1 MDEKNLRAYFVEMVG
16 TFALVFVS
24 AGAVMVNLMGGLQPA
39 SVSIALAAG
48 LVYATALAFTVP
60 ISGGYLNPAVVVTL
74 WVFKRMD
81 GFRAT
86 GLVFGQV
93 LGAFLAGLLLRV
105 VFPYREDVFTAT
117 HLGTPH
123 LNLEAFDPMHIGT
136 SVNLIT
142 IVKGIGI
149 EMALTF
155 ILVMVLYATALDPR
169 GPRRLGAWAGKL
181 PALWLGLALAAVT
194 IVGYP
199 LTGAAVNPARWVGT
213 ALAEL
218 TVESLRTQAFVDH
231 AVYWIG
237 PIAGALLAGW
247 IYTAFVL
254 EEQESPSVAHTK
266 PGAGSAAAAA
276 AVGSTL
282 YRAKK

>member
-1 MDEKNLRAYFVEMVG
+1 MDEKNLRAYFVEMIG

-24 AGAVMVNLMGGLQPA
+24 AGAVIVNFMGGLQSA

-48 LVYATALAFTVP
+48 LIYAAALAFTVP
-60 ISGGYLNPAVVVTL
+60 ISGGYLNPAVVVTF
-74 WVFKRMD
+74 WVFRRMD

-86 GLVFGQV
+86 GLVFAQV

-105 VFPYREDVFTAT
+105 AFPYREDVFSAT

-123 LNLEAFDPMHIGT
+123 LNLEAFDVAG
-136 SVNLIT
+136 VNLIT

-169 GPRRLGAWAGKL
+169 GPRLLGAWAGKL
-181 PALWLGLALAAVT
+181 PALWLGIVLAALT

-218 TVESLRTQAFVDH
+218 TVESLKTQAFVDH

-247 IYTAFVL
+247 IYTAFVM
-254 EEQESPSVAHTK
+254 EEQETLSVAHTK
-266 PGAGSAAAAA
+266 PLAGSAGA